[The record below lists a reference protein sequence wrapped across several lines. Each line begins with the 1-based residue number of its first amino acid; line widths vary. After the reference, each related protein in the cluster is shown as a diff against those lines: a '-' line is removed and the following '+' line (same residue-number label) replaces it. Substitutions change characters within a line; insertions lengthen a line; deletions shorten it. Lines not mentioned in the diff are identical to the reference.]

1 MRKIGIVGGLSPES
15 TTLYYRTII
24 NEYREKHHKQN
35 YPIIIIYSVSFD
47 QFREY
52 WRSKKYEKVI
62 ELLLKAI
69 RALGRAGADFAL
81 ISANTSHMFYNEVE
95 ARSPIPLLNIID
107 CLAEVAKMDGISK
120 IGLLGT
126 KYTLTLGFY
135 SERLRKHGLEAFVPE
150 KEDIDIVNDIIFN
163 ELTWGIIREGSRRKV
178 MKIMEKLKEKGSE
191 AVALACTE
199 LPLLFRDTREIYG
212 MKLYDTAKIH
222 AVKALDYALGKNACF
237 KTAEI

>member
-1 MRKIGIVGGLSPES
+1 M
-15 TTLYYRTII
+15 
-24 NEYREKHHKQN
+24 
-35 YPIIIIYSVSFD
+35 SFD

-52 WRSKKYEKVI
+52 WRSKKFEKVI
-62 ELLLKAI
+62 ELLLKAVM
-69 RALGRAGADFAL
+69 ALGRAGADFAL
-81 ISANTSHMFYNEVE
+81 ISANTPHLFYDEVE
-95 ARSPIPLLNIID
+95 KRSPIPLLNIID

-135 SERLRKHGLEAFVPE
+135 SERLRKHGLEALVPE

-199 LPLLFRDTREIYG
+199 LPLLFEGTREIYG
-212 MKLYDTAKIH
+212 MKLYDTAKID